1 MTEEQYQELKD
12 KVRDKQRKIIQQEQ
26 YISHIEEEM
35 SQLKEV
41 VESIYERELVE
52 FSTQTELPR
61 VVSAEVSTQTKKR
74 KYKDRQAQVDISPRQ
89 PL

>member
-1 MTEEQYQELKD
+1 MN
-12 KVRDKQRKIIQQEQ
+12 
-26 YISHIEEEM
+26 
-35 SQLKEV
+35 QLKEV

-74 KYKDRQAQVDISPRQ
+74 KYKDR
-89 PL
+89 

>member
-12 KVRDKQRKIIQQEQ
+12 KLRDKQRKIIQQEQ

-89 PL
+89 SL

>member
-12 KVRDKQRKIIQQEQ
+12 KLRDKQRKIIQQEQ